1 MKPKKIQES
10 TFFSTASSWMLCMLS
25 IRNIPPSLVTHPS
38 DFTLP
43 KEQAQVLAQFPGGGH
58 NSSTHQR
65 NNHVEDQQS
74 QLIKT
79 ANTLVD
85 KGDLI
90 GAEEIL
96 RSLIKKFPQDS
107 DAHYHLGNVLFRQEK
122 KEDAI
127 KEYQIAIHLNSK
139 YALAHNAIGQVFASQ
154 QQWSS
159 AIAEYHKALTINPDY
174 GDALTNLA
182 QPLWEQGFPQE
193 ARASLEKA
201 LKIFEAQDRPDKVKQ
216 VEQILGHLTDKS
228 QKLYPPI
235 VV

>member
-1 MKPKKIQES
+1 MKPKKTQES
-10 TFFSTASSWMLCMLS
+10 AFFTTASSWMLCMLTVT
-25 IRNIPPSLVTHPS
+25 NIPPLVVSHLS
-38 DFTLP
+38 YFAII
-43 KEQAQVLAQFPGGGH
+43 KEQTQTQTQVLAQFPGGGH
-58 NSSTHQR
+58 HSGTRQFSG
-65 NNHVEDQQS
+65 NNQVERERS
-74 QLIKT
+74 QMIQT

-90 GAEEIL
+90 GAEAIL
-96 RSLIKKFPQDS
+96 RKLIKKFPEDS
-107 DAHYHLGNVLFRQEK
+107 DAHYHLGNVLFRLLK

-182 QPLWEQGFPQE
+182 QPLWEQGFQEE

-201 LKIFEAQDRPDKVKQ
+201 LKIFKAQDRPDKVKQ
-216 VEQILGHLTDKS
+216 VEQILGRITDKS
-228 QKLYPPI
+228 
-235 VV
+235 